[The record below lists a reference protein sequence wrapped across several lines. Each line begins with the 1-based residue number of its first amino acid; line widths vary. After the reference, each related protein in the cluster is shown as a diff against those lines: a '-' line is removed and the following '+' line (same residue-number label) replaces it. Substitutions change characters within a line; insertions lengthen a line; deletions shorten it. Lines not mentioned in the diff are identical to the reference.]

1 MAPHGKIV
9 KFREQ
14 CLLHLFEIFIPYIIH
29 LFEIYHY
36 TNIHLFE
43 IFNKN
48 YIENLLVIPYYSDL
62 RLA

>member
-1 MAPHGKIV
+1 MSFTP
-9 KFREQ
+9 
-14 CLLHLFEIFIPYIIH
+14 FEIFIPYIIH

-48 YIENLLVIPYYSDL
+48 YIENLLVIP
-62 RLA
+62 